1 MPKPPKET
9 KPVGKLYQSPL
20 RVYLLLGCLALIGIY
35 CGLKLPVSLFPNS
48 TKPVVWV
55 EVNYGFM
62 TSDEFLNT
70 YGYTFEERL
79 KGITFEN
86 HQVEKVEARY
96 GSRDVDY
103 TVRFKW
109 GAPPT
114 EAVKEVQ
121 TVANAFASQFPQE
134 IRDSL
139 RVDMWSENSGF
150 LAISFFSERRSLDDL
165 YRFLEPIVTP
175 AASKVQDASGVG
187 LWNPTAKEIS
197 LELDPDKMASLQLVP
212 ADIERAIGPAL
223 SSSNAGSVSVGLKKL
238 DVTLPRYVGRFEELS
253 QILITSPTGRVVHLG
268 DIAKIDFGTPLG
280 ESRVMKTSGA
290 PSLILFANPKP
301 GGNVKRMAEEIIS
314 IVEGLKPQF
323 PPDVQYKVLVDPSEF
338 IRAATNN
345 VLHEVFLAAILA
357 VCVLF
362 LFIGNFKNVMTA
374 AIEIPFSIVLAFILM
389 RLTGMNMNL
398 ISLGGLAL
406 SAGMNVDA
414 SVVVMEN
421 IFRHFEQEKG
431 KALTH
436 AQRVQVLMRAVREVQ
451 FPIIASTIASLV
463 VFIPLAFTSAL
474 TNAILGDLAL
484 AVVFSHGFSAVVA
497 LILVPTVRLHLMS
510 KFGNADGHSP
520 IERQLRALESGYAWA
535 LRKFLD
541 RRKVRNMTYGAITAV
556 LAVLIALV
564 LPKLPKE
571 IIGTP
576 DTDWMYLGI
585 NTEGNTL
592 VKQMESQAEEIE
604 DRMLRKFGDKILY
617 TFTQVQG
624 PNNSSVMARL
634 RDKRDSAQVWK
645 DMEKE
650 FENTPVLRFY
660 VFPWNPS
667 ELPIPDPDDLQVVIR
682 GENAKARALA
692 AQDLRDVLQ
701 QKRIFPDVWTK
712 PSVDRKESV
721 FLRPNMEQW
730 MLAKREGLRLDP
742 AELADLAR
750 VATTGKQ
757 VGHLMLDGQLTKV
770 NMRFPEDRIQSIE
783 DLEAL
788 PVGVA
793 GRLIP
798 LRALAHTVTEEVEPT
813 NYRIDGRGQ
822 YQLNARMKKEDRH
835 KADEAAAQAAQAV
848 QEWVKGRP
856 LNDEVVVTVEDS
868 KIELTDALNQLAI
881 AVALSVLLIFLTM
894 VFQFGDVVNALLV
907 LVAVPLGFIGVLAS
921 LYLFNSTLSLNSVL
935 GVILLNGIAVA
946 NSIILVDFLKR
957 LVEGGLAPREA
968 AVQAARQRM
977 RPILM
982 TSLTTALGMLPVAIG
997 MGEGGRIL
1005 QPLGIAVIGGLWFSM
1020 AMTLF
1025 LVPALQVSYLEWRGR
1040 READRQAGRDIDS
1053 MIREFESDLDERAPN
1068 RAPAVTEVT
1077 Q

>member
-1 MPKPPKET
+1 MD
-9 KPVGKLYQSPL
+9 KLYQSPL

-55 EVNYGFM
+55 EVSYGFM

-70 YGYTFEERL
+70 YGYTLEERL
-79 KGITFEN
+79 KGITFQI
-86 HQVEKVEARY
+86 HKVEKVEARY
-96 GSRDVDY
+96 GNRDVDY
-103 TVRFKW
+103 TIRFKW

-150 LAISFFSERRSLDDL
+150 LAISFFSEKRSLDDL
-165 YRFLEPIVTP
+165 YRYLEPILTP
-175 AASKVQDASGVG
+175 AASKVQDANGVG
-187 LWNPTAKEIS
+187 LWNPAAKEIS
-197 LELDPDKMASLQLVP
+197 IELDPDKLASLQLVP
-212 ADIERAIGPAL
+212 ADVERAIGPAL
-223 SSSNAGSVSVGLKKL
+223 ASSNAGSVTVGLKKL
-238 DVTLPRYVGRFEELS
+238 EVTLPRHVGRFEELS
-253 QILITSPTGRVVHLG
+253 QILITSPTGKVVHLG

-280 ESRVMKTSGA
+280 MSRVMKTSGA

-314 IVEGLKPQF
+314 IVDGLKPQF
-323 PPDVQYKVLVDPSEF
+323 PADVQYKVLVDPSEF

-362 LFIGNFKNVMTA
+362 LFIGNFKNVITA

-421 IFRHFEQEKG
+421 IFRHFELEKG
-431 KALTH
+431 KALSHTD
-436 AQRVQVLMRAVREVQ
+436 RVKVLMRAVREVQ

-497 LILVPTVRLHLMS
+497 LILVPTVRLHLMA
-510 KFGNADGHSP
+510 KFGSADGHSP
-520 IERQLRALESGYAWA
+520 IERQLKGLEGGYAA
-535 LRKFLD
+535 TLRKFLD
-541 RRKVRNMTYGAITAV
+541 RPRLRNITYGAITAT
-556 LAVLIALV
+556 LALLLVFV

-576 DTDWMYLGI
+576 DTDWMYLDI
-585 NTEGNTL
+585 STDGNTM

-634 RDKRDSAQVWK
+634 KNKHDSNQVWK
-645 DMEKE
+645 SMEKE

-667 ELPIPDPDDLQVVIR
+667 ELPIPDPDDLEVVIR
-682 GENAKARALA
+682 GENARARGLA
-692 AQDLRDVLQ
+692 AQDLRDILRQ
-701 QKRIFPDVWTK
+701 EKIFPDVWTR
-712 PSVDRKESV
+712 PSVDRNENVLLK
-721 FLRPNMEQW
+721 PNMEQW

-742 AELADLAR
+742 PELADLAR
-750 VATTGKQ
+750 VATVGKQ
-757 VGHLMLDGQLTKV
+757 VGHLMLDGSLTKV
-770 NMRFPEDRIQSIE
+770 NVRFPEDRITSIE

-788 PVGVA
+788 PVGIA

-798 LRALAHTVTEEVEPT
+798 LRALAYTETEELDPS
-813 NYRIDGRGQ
+813 NFRIDGRGQ
-822 YQLNARMKKEDRH
+822 VTLKARMKKEERH
-835 KADEAAAQAAQAV
+835 KADEATAKAASV
-848 QEWVKGRP
+848 VRNWVKSRP
-856 LNDEVVVTVEDS
+856 TNDDVVVTVEDS
-868 KIELTDALNQLAI
+868 KIELTDALNQLAV

-907 LVAVPLGFIGVLAS
+907 LVAVPLGFIGVLVS
-921 LYLFNSTLSLNSVL
+921 LFVFNSTLSLNSVL

-946 NSIILVDFLKR
+946 NSIILVDFLKK
-957 LVEGGLAPREA
+957 LVDQGLAPREA

-1025 LVPALQVSYLEWRGR
+1025 LVPALQVSYLEWIGR
-1040 READRQAGRDIDS
+1040 RKDEERGSRELDRA
-1053 MIREFESDLDERAPN
+1053 IREFGEEASARARRPERALTPEI
-1068 RAPAVTEVT
+1068 V